1 MQILGNVFYVFEWV
15 VPCHLLNKNTL
26 GEYIFVRKYFQGTYF
41 CKLCLKNCKFRRRYF
56 RDLRPKV
63 NLAVTLMF
71 IKHYLTLF
79 WQFAWLDLIFQKR
92 HFLALSQKYI
102 LLKIFSTKIS
112 CNIYNI
118 YNRNLR
124 NDARSMLRER
134 ERERERNRI
143 GATILATFLIN
154 IFCLVFYVN
163 IQPSCSKTKIEYFN
177 IKIRLLFRET

>member
-134 ERERERNRI
+134 EREREREKQDRGNDSCHFLDQYFLPCVLCKHPTILFQNKNRI
-143 GATILATFLIN
+143 FQHKN
-154 IFCLVFYVN
+154 
-163 IQPSCSKTKIEYFN
+163 
-177 IKIRLLFRET
+177 